1 MTGGVYDLI
10 TFEPR
15 GLGITIPFSC
25 YDSDLARAAAAAATP
40 QALNASDTA
49 VGAIWAASGA
59 LAELCY
65 ENAGDVGRF
74 VGTSFVA
81 RDV

>member
-15 GLGITIPFSC
+15 GLGITIPYSC
-25 YDSDLARAAAAAATP
+25 YHSDIERQAAAAATP